1 MNYKFLCMVVVCG
14 KVYLLFCATFGI
26 HLQRHDGFDLTRK
39 LESLKMAKMIKFMF
53 VIMFFAF
60 SVVSNAEALSL
71 SQRVISETNDPSLN
85 LDYIVNFKSSLS
97 PKELA
102 WLSQRD
108 VITVGV
114 VNPLTPP
121 LEILT
126 VDKKVEGVGA
136 DILSILEKVTNKTIS
151 IKVYASQQ
159 QALAAIARKEVDML
173 NISSIL
179 PNTQTDNIG
188 DYSASIMLDNCA
200 YLASFKKVSKDGHG
214 ITIAYEAGGIDKKAL
229 IEKYPKAML
238 VAYPSI
244 VSAFDSV
251 QFGQSDAILASISS
265 LSFLGSSRVNDFPV
279 KERTHIQCIP
289 LQFFIAKDSQP
300 FKHIMNKLIAVLQK
314 SSLMGMIDLR
324 WRGGN
329 YKTSTSVFEKL
340 TQDTRTWLGKE
351 HQVTVGLLK
360 SNFPFSFI
368 NANGQWQGIIIDVLN
383 QIRYSSGLSFEF
395 VSFDN
400 FNEMSAS
407 LISNSIDMI
416 GNTLAYQINDEM
428 HNSIPYSQ
436 DDFLVLISSL
446 NEKADISKI
455 LLSEKHMPP
464 LHNWL
469 KSQSVSLGIVNN
481 DSEVMDKFEHHQA
494 PAAVVPYY
502 VAEYYHSLSK
512 RPYRIIKRIGP
523 DNIQRSFSVA
533 YKNKA
538 LLEVINASISS
549 ISPAVLSDLAHFWRI
564 SPLPPVGFY
573 AQYEN
578 NIKTLLGIILPLLIA
593 YTFYS
598 YRIHQELSARKKLEK
613 VLLGQ
618 LDLMQSL
625 LDGLPHPVTLV
636 NADGTVIY
644 SNKPFLTA
652 VGCAKEGMQG
662 VNISKYFNGD
672 NNNFTN
678 TVGNVVKDMS
688 VVTRDSKINVA
699 GSLIDIHEWFIPY
712 HNIYDDSTGVLWGW
726 FDVTWRNEICR
737 QLEHSKQEADLANQ
751 AKSEFIATISH
762 EIRTPIN
769 IINGFLTLVLERTT
783 LNDID
788 REELEYTK
796 SAADGLL
803 CLVGDVLDV
812 TKIEAGQLS
821 LEPLPINMG
830 DLVHDVVAMFL
841 TLAKAKKVALRL
853 EGQMNNSLVQ
863 LDPLRTKQI
872 LFNLVGNAV
881 KFTHA
886 GTVTV
891 SVSDTDSKINISI
904 QDSGIGIDDDK
915 LADLFQPFV
924 QVHDEPGY
932 QGSGLGLSITKR
944 LCELMGGSISISSE
958 KGKGTKVAVIL
969 PQVPANPNTL
979 PVMSHSVAHSN
990 NIIPANINVLIIDDH
1005 PVNLILLRRRLL
1017 SLGFN
1022 KIHEAGNG
1030 WQALDIVKS
1039 EKVQVIITDC
1049 QMLGMDG
1056 FTLVEALRQYEAHS
1070 GCARHIILG
1079 LTASGIIQDREKG
1092 MAAGMDACMFKPIDN
1107 DMLYGEI
1114 MVHLHDLDLPELNNS
1129 NADSNNLLKN
1139 GSFFEMVQELTT
1151 ADLVLAHSAYAENDI
1166 EMFSMLVHRIK
1177 GVFLM
1182 IKHDDIVNCCKEI
1195 EAHLL
1200 DGTHAQQIIATLDRI
1215 QELMKYIKNES

>member
-1 MNYKFLCMVVVCG
+1 M
-14 KVYLLFCATFGI
+14 
-26 HLQRHDGFDLTRK
+26 TRK
-39 LESLKMAKMIKFMF
+39 SESLNMAKMIKYML
-53 VIMFFAF
+53 VIMLFAF
-60 SVVSNAEALSL
+60 SAISNAEGLSL
-71 SQRVISETNDPSLN
+71 SQRVISDTDDPSLN
-85 LDYIVNFKSSLS
+85 LDYVVNFKNSLS

-102 WLSQRD
+102 WLSRRD
-108 VITVGV
+108 VITVGFV
-114 VNPLTPP
+114 KPLTPP
-121 LEILT
+121 LEIIT
-126 VDKKVEGVGA
+126 VDKKIEGVGA

-179 PNTQTDNIG
+179 PSTQTDNIG
-188 DYSASIMLDNCA
+188 GFSESIMLDNCA

-214 ITIAYEAGGIDKKAL
+214 MTIAYEAGGIDKKAL

-244 VSAFDSV
+244 IGAFDSV

-300 FKHIMNKLIAVLQK
+300 FKNIINKLIAVLQK

-329 YKTSTSVFEKL
+329 YKTSTSIFERL

-351 HQVTVGLLK
+351 HQIKVGLLK

-383 QIRYSSGLSFEF
+383 QIRYISGLSFEF

-407 LISNSIDMI
+407 LTSNSIDMI
-416 GNTLAYQINDEM
+416 GNTLSYQINNEM
-428 HNSIPYSQ
+428 QNSIPYSQ

-455 LLSEKHMPP
+455 LLSEKHMLP

-469 KSQSVSLGIVNN
+469 TSQSVSLDIVNN
-481 DSEVMDKFEHHQA
+481 DSEVIDKFEHHQA

-538 LLEVINASISS
+538 LLEVINASLSS
-549 ISPAVLSDLAHFWRI
+549 ISPAVLSDLAYFWRI
-564 SPLPPVGFY
+564 SPLPPIGFY
-573 AQYEN
+573 AQYAS
-578 NIKTLLGIILPLLIA
+578 NIKTLVSIILPLLFA

-652 VGCAKEGMQG
+652 VSCAKEDMQG

-672 NNNFTN
+672 DNDFIV

-688 VVTRDSKINVA
+688 VVTRDSKISVA

-737 QLEHSKQEADLANQ
+737 QLELSKQAADLANQ

-769 IINGFLTLVLERTT
+769 IINGFLTLVLERAT

-841 TLAKAKKVALRL
+841 TLAKGKKVALRL
-853 EGQMNNSLVQ
+853 ENQLNNSLVQ

-872 LFNLVGNAV
+872 LFNLIGNAV

-886 GTVTV
+886 GTVAV
-891 SVSDTDSKINISI
+891 SVSNTDTEINISI

-969 PQVPANPNTL
+969 PHVPANPDTL
-979 PVMSHSVAHSN
+979 PVTSHSVAHSK

-1056 FTLVEALRQYEAHS
+1056 FTLVEALRQYEEHS
-1070 GCARHIILG
+1070 GCARHFILG
-1079 LTASGIIQDREKG
+1079 LTASGIIKDREKG
-1092 MAAGMDACMFKPIDN
+1092 MAAGMDACMFKPIDS
-1107 DMLYGEI
+1107 DTLYSEI
-1114 MVHLHDLDLPELNNS
+1114 TTHFHKIDKTEFTKER
-1129 NADSNNLLKN
+1129 ADSNELLRN
-1139 GSFFEMVQELTT
+1139 DAFVNIVIESTA
-1151 ADLVLAHSAYAENDI
+1151 ADLESARKAYFSHEMEMLA
-1166 EMFSMLVHRIK
+1166 LVVHRIK
-1177 GVFLM
+1177 GVFLT
-1182 IKHDDIVNCCKEI
+1182 IQHDEIINCCKEI
-1195 EAHLL
+1195 ETYLMNNDH
-1200 DGTHAQQIIATLDRI
+1200 TQQILISLDRI
-1215 QELMKYIKNES
+1215 QELMKYIKK

>member
-1 MNYKFLCMVVVCG
+1 
-14 KVYLLFCATFGI
+14 
-26 HLQRHDGFDLTRK
+26 
-39 LESLKMAKMIKFMF
+39 MIKYML
-53 VIMFFAF
+53 VVMFFAF
-60 SVVSNAEALSL
+60 SVVSNAEELSL

-102 WLSQRD
+102 WLSRRD

-114 VNPLTPP
+114 VKPLTPP
-121 LEILT
+121 LEIIT
-126 VDKKVEGVGA
+126 IDNKIEGVGA

-151 IKVYASQQ
+151 IKVYESQQ
-159 QALAAIARKEVDML
+159 QALGAIARKEVDML

-179 PNTQTDNIG
+179 PSTQTDNIG

-200 YLASFKKVSKDGHG
+200 YLASFKKISKYGNG
-214 ITIAYEAGGIDKKAL
+214 MKIAYEAGGIDKVAL
-229 IEKYPKAML
+229 IKKYPQAML
-238 VAYPSI
+238 VAYPNI
-244 VSAFDSV
+244 IKAFDSV

-289 LQFFIAKDSQP
+289 LQFYIGKDSEP
-300 FKHIMNKLIAVLQK
+300 LKYMMNKLIAVLQK
-314 SSLMGMIDLR
+314 SSLIGMIDLR

-329 YKTSTSVFEKL
+329 YKTSSSIFDKL
-340 TQDTRTWLGKE
+340 TPNTRVWLEK
-351 HQVTVGLLK
+351 QRNIKVGLLK
-360 SNFPFSFI
+360 TNFPFSFI

-383 QIRYSSGLSFEF
+383 QIRYSYGLSFDF

-407 LISNSIDMI
+407 LTSNSIDMI
-416 GNTLAYQINDEM
+416 GNSLSYQINNEVKT
-428 HNSIPYSQ
+428 SIPYSQ

-464 LHNWL
+464 LHHWL
-469 KSQSVSLGIVNN
+469 KSQSVSLDIVNN
-481 DSEVMDKFEHHQA
+481 DGEVMDKFEHHQA

-502 VAEYYHSLSK
+502 VAEYYRSLSN
-512 RPYRIIKRIGP
+512 RPYKIIKRVGP
-523 DNIQRSFSVA
+523 DNIHHSFAVA
-533 YKNKA
+533 YENKA
-538 LLEVINASISS
+538 LLEVVNASLSS
-549 ISPAVLSDLAHFWRI
+549 ISPAFLSDLAHFWRI
-564 SPLPPVGFY
+564 SPLSQIGFY
-573 AQYEN
+573 AQYSDK
-578 NIKTLLGIILPLLIA
+578 IKTLLSIILPLLIA
-593 YTFYS
+593 YIFYS

-636 NADGTVIY
+636 NADGSVIY

-652 VGCAKEGMQG
+652 VDCAKESMQG
-662 VNISKYFNGD
+662 ANISKYFSGD
-672 NNNFTN
+672 DNDFIKTLD
-678 TVGNVVKDMS
+678 NVVKDMS

-853 EGQMNNSLVQ
+853 ESQLNNSQVQ

-872 LFNLVGNAV
+872 LFNLIGNAV

-886 GTVTV
+886 GTVAV
-891 SVSDTDSKINISI
+891 SVSNTDTEINISV

-924 QVHDEPGY
+924 QVHDDPGY

-944 LCELMGGSISISSE
+944 LCELMGGSISISSK

-969 PQVPANPNTL
+969 PYVPADPDTL
-979 PVMSHSVAHSN
+979 PMTPHLVTNSK

-1039 EKVQVIITDC
+1039 EKIQVIITDC

-1056 FTLVEALRQYEAHS
+1056 FTLVKALRQYEVDS
-1070 GCARHIILG
+1070 GCTRHIILG

-1092 MAAGMDACMFKPIDN
+1092 IAAGMDACMFKPIDN
-1107 DMLYGEI
+1107 NALYGEL
-1114 MVHLHDLDLPELNNS
+1114 MAHLDHLDLPELKVT
-1129 NADSNNLLKN
+1129 NADNNHLLKS
-1139 GSFFEMVQELTT
+1139 GSFVEMLQELTA

-1182 IKHDDIVNCCKEI
+1182 IKHDEIVNCCKEI
-1195 EAHLL
+1195 ESHLM

>member
-1 MNYKFLCMVVVCG
+1 MEKYILIFG
-14 KVYLLFCATFGI
+14 ATFGI
-26 HLQRHDGFDLTRK
+26 HSQRHDGFDLTRK
-39 LESLKMAKMIKFMF
+39 LESLKMAKMIKLMF
-53 VIMFFAF
+53 VVMFFAF
-60 SVVSNAEALSL
+60 SVVSNAEELSL
-71 SQRVISETNDPSLN
+71 SQRVISETNDPSLK

-97 PKELA
+97 PNELA

-114 VNPLTPP
+114 VKPLTPP

-151 IKVYASQQ
+151 IKVYVSQQ

-244 VSAFDSV
+244 FGAFDSV

-265 LSFLGSSRVNDFPV
+265 LSFLGSSRVKDFPV

-300 FKHIMNKLIAVLQK
+300 FKHVMNKLIAVLQK

-351 HQVTVGLLK
+351 HQVKVGLLR

-416 GNTLAYQINDEM
+416 GNTLSYQINNEM

-446 NEKADISKI
+446 NEKTDISKI

-494 PAAVVPYY
+494 PVAVVPYY

-538 LLEVINASISS
+538 LLEVINASLSS

-564 SPLPPVGFY
+564 SPLPPIGFY

-593 YTFYS
+593 YIFYS

-652 VGCAKEGMQG
+652 VGCTKECMQG

-672 NNNFTN
+672 DNDFIN
-678 TVGNVVKDMS
+678 TVDNVVKDMS

-699 GSLIDIHEWFIPY
+699 GSLIDVHEWFIPY

-751 AKSEFIATISH
+751 AKSEFITTISH

-796 SAADGLL
+796 FAADGLL

-812 TKIEAGQLS
+812 TKIEAGLLS
-821 LEPLPINMG
+821 LELSPINIG
-830 DLVHDVVAMFL
+830 DLVRDVVSMFSTMTKEKSL
-841 TLAKAKKVALRL
+841 TLVLKSGLDNCL
-853 EGQMNNSLVQ
+853 IQ

-872 LFNLVGNAV
+872 LFNLIGNAV
-881 KFTHA
+881 KFTHE
-886 GTVTV
+886 GTIMV
-891 SVSDTDSKINISI
+891 SAWKSDNRINISV
-904 QDSGIGIDDDK
+904 QDSGIGIDSDK
-915 LADLFQPFV
+915 LGDLFKPFV
-924 QVHDEPGY
+924 QVHGKSSY
-932 QGSGLGLSITKR
+932 QGTGLGLNITKR
-944 LCELMGGSISISSE
+944 LCELMGGDVAVSSE
-958 KGKGTKVAVIL
+958 IGKGTEVNIVLPYQPVNMAALPVKHKASEKSGSIIL
-969 PQVPANPNTL
+969 PA
-979 PVMSHSVAHSN
+979 SVHL
-990 NIIPANINVLIIDDH
+990 LIIDDH
-1005 PVNLILLRRRLL
+1005 PVNLILLRRRLT
-1017 SLGFN
+1017 SLGFEN
-1022 KIHEAGNG
+1022 IHEADNG
-1030 WQALDIVKS
+1030 WQALEIVKS
-1039 EKVQVIITDC
+1039 EEIHIIITDC

-1056 FTLVEALRQYEAHS
+1056 FTLVKALRQYEVDS
-1070 GCARHIILG
+1070 GCTRHVILG

-1107 DMLYGEI
+1107 NALYGEL
-1114 MVHLHDLDLPELNNS
+1114 MAHLDRLELAELKSTSADNNH
-1129 NADSNNLLKN
+1129 LLKN
-1139 GSFFEMVQELTT
+1139 ASFVEMLQELTT
-1151 ADLVLAHSAYAENDI
+1151 ADLVLARNAYVNNDI
-1166 EMFSMLVHRIK
+1166 DMFSMLIHRIK

-1182 IKHDDIVNCCKEI
+1182 VRHDEIVNCCKEI
-1195 EAHLL
+1195 EAHLM
-1200 DGTHAQQIIATLDRI
+1200 DGTHKQQIINGLDHI
-1215 QELMKYIKNES
+1215 KTLMKHIENES

>member
-1 MNYKFLCMVVVCG
+1 M
-14 KVYLLFCATFGI
+14 
-26 HLQRHDGFDLTRK
+26 Q
-39 LESLKMAKMIKFMF
+39 
-53 VIMFFAF
+53 
-60 SVVSNAEALSL
+60 
-71 SQRVISETNDPSLN
+71 
-85 LDYIVNFKSSLS
+85 
-97 PKELA
+97 
-102 WLSQRD
+102 
-108 VITVGV
+108 
-114 VNPLTPP
+114 
-121 LEILT
+121 
-126 VDKKVEGVGA
+126 
-136 DILSILEKVTNKTIS
+136 
-151 IKVYASQQ
+151 
-159 QALAAIARKEVDML
+159 
-173 NISSIL
+173 
-179 PNTQTDNIG
+179 
-188 DYSASIMLDNCA
+188 
-200 YLASFKKVSKDGHG
+200 
-214 ITIAYEAGGIDKKAL
+214 
-229 IEKYPKAML
+229 
-238 VAYPSI
+238 
-244 VSAFDSV
+244 
-251 QFGQSDAILASISS
+251 
-265 LSFLGSSRVNDFPV
+265 
-279 KERTHIQCIP
+279 
-289 LQFFIAKDSQP
+289 
-300 FKHIMNKLIAVLQK
+300 
-314 SSLMGMIDLR
+314 
-324 WRGGN
+324 
-329 YKTSTSVFEKL
+329 
-340 TQDTRTWLGKE
+340 
-351 HQVTVGLLK
+351 
-360 SNFPFSFI
+360 
-368 NANGQWQGIIIDVLN
+368 
-383 QIRYSSGLSFEF
+383 
-395 VSFDN
+395 
-400 FNEMSAS
+400 
-407 LISNSIDMI
+407 
-416 GNTLAYQINDEM
+416 
-428 HNSIPYSQ
+428 NSIPYSQ
-436 DDFLVLISSL
+436 DDFLVLISAL

-464 LHNWL
+464 LHHWL

-523 DNIQRSFSVA
+523 DNIHRSFSVA
-533 YKNKA
+533 CGNKA
-538 LLEVINASISS
+538 LFEVINTSLSS
-549 ISPAVLSDLAHFWRI
+549 ISPALLSDVAHFWRI
-564 SPLPPVGFY
+564 SPLPPIGFY
-573 AQYEN
+573 AQYADK
-578 NIKTLLGIILPLLIA
+578 IKMLVSIMLPLLIA
-593 YTFYS
+593 YMFYS

-636 NADGTVIY
+636 NADGSVIY
-644 SNKPFLTA
+644 SNKPFLIA

-662 VNISKYFNGD
+662 TNISKYFNGD
-672 NNNFTN
+672 DNDFVKTLD
-678 TVGNVVKDMS
+678 NVVKDMS

-751 AKSEFIATISH
+751 AKSEFIATVSH

-841 TLAKAKKVALRL
+841 TLAKGKKVALRL
-853 EGQMNNSLVQ
+853 ENQLNNSLVQ

-872 LFNLVGNAV
+872 LFNLIGNAV

-886 GTVTV
+886 GTVAV
-891 SVSDTDSKINISI
+891 SVSDTDNKINISV
-904 QDSGIGIDDDK
+904 QDSGIGIDDAK

-924 QVHDEPGY
+924 QVHDDPCY

-958 KGKGTKVAVIL
+958 KGKGTKVTVIL
-969 PQVPANPNTL
+969 PLVPADPDIL
-979 PVMSHSVAHSN
+979 PMTSHSVTNSN

-1022 KIHEAGNG
+1022 KIHEANNG

-1039 EKVQVIITDC
+1039 EKIQVIITDC

-1056 FTLVEALRQYEAHS
+1056 FTLVEALRKYEAHS

-1107 DMLYGEI
+1107 SMLYGEL
-1114 MVHLHDLDLPELNNS
+1114 MTNLDQLDFPELKVTSADNN
-1129 NADSNNLLKN
+1129 DLLRS
-1139 GSFFEMVQELTT
+1139 GSFFEMLQELTMT
-1151 ADLVLAHSAYAENDI
+1151 DLVLARNAYVDNDI
-1166 EMFSMLVHRIK
+1166 DMFSMLIHRIK

-1182 IKHDDIVNCCKEI
+1182 VRHDEIVNCCKEI
-1195 EAHLL
+1195 EAHLM
-1200 DGTHAQQIIATLDRI
+1200 DGTHTQQIIASLDRI

>member
-1 MNYKFLCMVVVCG
+1 MLCIF
-14 KVYLLFCATFGI
+14 Y
-26 HLQRHDGFDLTRK
+26 
-39 LESLKMAKMIKFMF
+39 
-53 VIMFFAF
+53 FFSAQ
-60 SVVSNAEALSL
+60 AENFSL
-71 SQRVISETNDPSLN
+71 SPRVISETNEPSLK
-85 LDYIVNFKSSLS
+85 LDYVVKLKESLS
-97 PKELA
+97 SRELT
-102 WLSQRD
+102 WLSQRE
-108 VITVGV
+108 IINVGV
-114 VNPLTPP
+114 VKPLTPP
-121 LEILT
+121 FEIIIGENEREL
-126 VDKKVEGVGA
+126 EGVGA
-136 DILSILEKVTNKTIS
+136 DILSVLEKVMEKKVV
-151 IKVYASQQ
+151 IKVYSSQQ
-159 QALAAIARKEVDML
+159 QALAAIENKEIDML

-179 PNTQTDNIG
+179 PKNKIENLG
-188 DYSASIMLDNCA
+188 DYSENIMLDNCA
-200 YLASFKKVSKDGHG
+200 YLASMKRISDDGDG
-214 ITIAYEAGGIDKKAL
+214 MTIAYEDGAIDKNAL
-229 IEKYPKAML
+229 IREYPKAKL
-238 VAYPSI
+238 SAYSNI
-244 VSAFDSV
+244 THAFDAV
-251 QFGQSDAILASISS
+251 HFGQSDAIVASIST
-265 LSFLGSSRVNDFPV
+265 LSYLGSSRIKDFTF
-279 KERTHIQCIP
+279 KQHTHVHCVP

-300 FKHIMNKLIAVLQK
+300 LQLIMNNLITVLQK
-314 SSLMGMIDLR
+314 SSLMGAIDLR

-329 YKTSTSVFEKL
+329 YKSSNSLLERL
-340 TQDTRTWLGKE
+340 TPDTKRWLENAQQIK
-351 HQVTVGLLK
+351 VGLLK
-360 SNFPFSFI
+360 EDFPFSFI
-368 NANGQWQGIIIDVLN
+368 NASGQWEGIVIDVLN
-383 QIRYSSGLSFEF
+383 QIRFNSGVPFDF
-395 VSFDN
+395 VSFDG
-400 FNEMSAS
+400 FSEMSES
-407 LISNSIDMI
+407 LRTNSIDMI
-416 GNTLAYQINDEM
+416 GNVLSYQRKDGIRNT
-428 HNSIPYSQ
+428 IPYAR

-446 NEKADISKI
+446 NKSPGMSKL
-455 LLSEKHMPP
+455 LLSENHIPP
-464 LHNWL
+464 LRDWL
-469 KSQSVSLGIVNN
+469 KLQSVPLLFSDDDTDVIR
-481 DSEVMDKFEHHQA
+481 KFEKNLA
-494 PAAVVPYY
+494 EFAIVPYY
-502 VAEYYHSLSK
+502 IAEYYSSLSK
-512 RPYRIIKRIGP
+512 RPYKIIKKIGP
-523 DNIQRSFSVA
+523 ENIVRSFSVSSG
-533 YKNKA
+533 NKEVLEFINTSLASMSPA
-538 LLEVINASISS
+538 LLSE
-549 ISPAVLSDLAHFWRI
+549 LAHFWRI

-573 AQYEN
+573 AQYADK
-578 NIKTLLGIILPLLIA
+578 IKTLLSIALPLLIL
-593 YTFYS
+593 YIYYS

-652 VGCAKEGMQG
+652 VGCAKECMQG
-662 VNISKYFNGD
+662 ANISKYFNGSD
-672 NNNFTN
+672 NDFID
-678 TVGNVVKDMS
+678 TVGSVVKDMS

-737 QLEHSKQEADLANQ
+737 QLEHSKQEAELANQ

-821 LEPLPINMG
+821 LEPLPINIG
-830 DLVHDVVAMFL
+830 DLVHDVVAMFS
-841 TLAKAKKVALRL
+841 TMTKEKKVALRL
-853 EGQMNNSLVQ
+853 ESQLNNSVVQ

-872 LFNLVGNAV
+872 LFNLIGNAV

-886 GTVTV
+886 GTVAV
-891 SVSDTDSKINISI
+891 SVSDTDNKINISI

-924 QVHDEPGY
+924 QVHDAPGY

-969 PQVPANPNTL
+969 PHVPANPDTL
-979 PVMSHSVAHSN
+979 PVTSHTVTHSN

-1022 KIHEAGNG
+1022 NIHEAGNG

-1039 EKVQVIITDC
+1039 EKIQIIITDC

-1056 FTLVEALRQYEAHS
+1056 FTLVKALRQYEANS

-1079 LTASGIIQDREKG
+1079 LTASGIMQDRETG
-1092 MAAGMDACMFKPIDN
+1092 MAAGMDTCMFKPIDN
-1107 DMLYGEI
+1107 DTLYGEL
-1114 MVHLHDLDLPELNNS
+1114 MAHLHHLDLPALNS
-1129 NADSNNLLKN
+1129 TSADNNDLLKN
-1139 GSFFEMVQELTT
+1139 GSFVEMLQELTT
-1151 ADLVLAHSAYAENDI
+1151 ADLVLARNAYMDNDI
-1166 EMFSMLVHRIK
+1166 EMCSMLLHRIK

-1182 IKHDDIVNCCKEI
+1182 IKYDEIVHCCKEI
-1195 EAHLL
+1195 EAHLM
-1200 DGTHAQQIIATLDRI
+1200 DGTHKQQVIDALDRI
-1215 QELMKYIKNES
+1215 QALMKHVKNES